1 MSRIVIP
8 MARTVVTIG
17 KHGQVVF
24 RVSCRDLGPRT
35 HVVESLL
42 ACIQMQIHRLF
53 FDAAYTFRARVA
65 AAGFWVAFILEFILV
80 LLVTAVALGMV
91 GL

>member
-8 MARTVVTIG
+8 MTRTVVTIG

-24 RVSCRDLGPRT
+24 RVSCRNLGPRT
-35 HVVESLL
+35 HLVESLL
-42 ACIQMQIHRLF
+42 ARIQMQINRLL
-53 FDAAYTFRARVA
+53 FDATYAFRARVA
-65 AAGFWVAFILEFILV
+65 AAGFGVAFILELILV